1 MTQRPRAAHY
11 TAIYLASFLS
21 ICAVDVCAA
30 QGARSTSAA
39 DPVADAAN
47 DSAAKT
53 QMRLLVGSSPG
64 GGYDTYARLIAAH
77 LPRRLPNNPR
87 IIVQNMPGAGSLV
100 VSNHLANIAPRD
112 GSVFAAVHSLAATHP
127 LFYPDRA
134 KYDARNLVWIGS
146 AVRETTF
153 GLSSTSSKDQS
164 FKSVFQQDMIVA
176 GSTGSTTS
184 FPTFVNAILGTRFNV
199 VKGYNATSAALLALE
214 RGEVNGVVGV
224 TGPGMRGLGERLVD
238 QGKARVFIQFGMSRH
253 ADYPTTDWIFDYVQ
267 QPEQRVAMNL
277 MFGTQEFGRPFVA
290 PPGLGAAQTQMLRAA
305 FANILNDE
313 LLLDEA
319 KKRKIDIGYTS
330 PDEINQIITSMY
342 EAPPAAI
349 QLVKQLLGDQAQ

>member
-1 MTQRPRAAHY
+1 MKQQLKATHY
-11 TAIYLASFLS
+11 SAISLAGFLS
-21 ICAVDVCAA
+21 ICATDICAA
-30 QGARSTSAA
+30 QGGQSAPAA
-39 DPVADAAN
+39 DSVSEAAN
-47 DSAAKT
+47 DSAAMT
-53 QMRLLVGSSPG
+53 QIRLLVGSSPG
-64 GGYDTYARLIAAH
+64 GGYDTYARLIAVH

-100 VSNHLANIAPRD
+100 VSNYLANIAPRD
-112 GSVFAAVHSLAATHP
+112 GSAFAAVHSLAATHP

-134 KYDARNLVWIGS
+134 KYDARSLVWIGS

-153 GLSSTSSKDQS
+153 GLSSTSSKNFS

-184 FPTFVNAILGTRFNV
+184 FPTFVNAIIGTRFHV
-199 VKGYNATSAALLALE
+199 VKGYNSTSAALLALE

-224 TGPGMRGLGERLVD
+224 TGPGMRGLGERLVE

-253 ADYPTTDWIFDYVQ
+253 ADYPSTDWIFDYIRD
-267 QPEQRVAMNL
+267 PEQRVSMNL

-290 PPGLGAAQTQMLRAA
+290 PTGLAPTQAKTLRAA
-305 FANILNDE
+305 FADILNDH
-313 LLLDEA
+313 LLLEEA
-319 KKRKIDIGYTS
+319 KKRKIEIGYTS
-330 PDEINQIITSMY
+330 PDEINEIITSIY

-349 QLVKQLLGDQAQ
+349 QLVKQFLGDTTQ